1 MFAKLSK
8 LRKLVLVL
16 QLAVLLTSCGLVG
29 IQGQSIETPSLN
41 AKATGDLR
49 LTLNVRG
56 SYPPAEY
63 PRFSGVLV
71 YIGDNN
77 VVNDIEKRILYV
89 SDQNFLPSVN
99 AAASANFN
107 VNIVLGDTFAYRYT
121 SLANDEDYSAANI
134 SNQKDKLLIKRFS
147 PLETYYFRV
156 KIVTEDFS
164 SSSSLTVPIKIP
176 LIIALNDLNLSA
188 SPSLA
193 SLPEITSA
201 NLRAGF
207 GNLQLSSGNI
217 AFIDNDSAPLKI
229 NSLANGARASIFDD
243 DIVVNSQ
250 GNLVNSGYEIFSF
263 YPLVD
268 NWNYSFI
275 LSGDEDNRDNLARNL
290 RMHVS
295 SKTASSLDFTLAYY
309 QNFVTDIDAK
319 EALN

>member
-8 LRKLVLVL
+8 LLKLVLVL
-16 QLAVLLTSCGLVG
+16 QLAVLLTSCGLVDTRG
-29 IQGQSIETPSLN
+29 RNIETPSLN
-41 AKATGDLR
+41 ARATGDLR

-56 SYPPAEY
+56 NYPPAEY
-63 PRFSGVLV
+63 PRFSGILI

-77 VVNDIEKRILYV
+77 VVSDIEKRVLHI
-89 SDQNFLPSVN
+89 SDENLLPSLE
-99 AAASANFN
+99 AAADANFN
-107 VNIVLGDTFAYRYT
+107 VNIVLGETFAYRYT
-121 SLANDEDYSAANI
+121 SLAKDEDYSAANI
-134 SNQKDKLLIKRFS
+134 SDQKDKLLIKRFS

-156 KIVTEDFS
+156 KVVTEDFS
-164 SSSSLTVPIKIP
+164 SLSSLTVPIKIP
-176 LIIALNDLNLSA
+176 LIIALNDLNLST

-201 NLRAGF
+201 DLRAGF

-217 AFIDNDSAPLKI
+217 DFIDNNSLPLKI
-229 NSLANGARASIFDD
+229 NSRSSGASASIFDD
-243 DIVVNSQ
+243 DIEINSQ
-250 GNLVNSGYEIFSF
+250 GNLVNSGYEIFSS

-275 LSGDEDNRDNLARNL
+275 LSGDENNRDNLARNL

-295 SKTASSLDFTLAYY
+295 DKTASSLDFTLAYY